1 MEKSD
6 RKKIIAN
13 TKRVVVKVGSGVLT
27 RRNGLNLNVIDD
39 LTTDIA
45 RLRKKKIEVILVS
58 SGAIAAGMRR
68 LSINK
73 RPESLSQL
81 QALAAIGQSS
91 LIGVY
96 EEAFGR
102 HGIKASQILLTQDDL
117 THRKRYL
124 NARNAL
130 RTLLAWDIIPVIN
143 ENDAV
148 VVDEIRFGDN
158 DHLSAMVTNLIRAD
172 LMINLTNTEGLFD
185 KDPRSH
191 DDAKLLKVVEKVSPK
206 MIESA
211 SQIPG
216 ALGSG
221 GMSSKVIAAQKVA
234 MGGAPT
240 IIANGEKTGIL
251 ADLFAG
257 KPLGTLVLPQSKHLK
272 SRQHWIAYTKAP
284 KGRVVVDVGA
294 RRALI
299 SGKKSLLPSGVKS
312 VEGRFSEG
320 NSVEIIDE
328 KEASIAFGLVNYR
341 SGDLDKIKGVKTDQ
355 IEAILGYRGYD
366 EVVHRDN
373 MILTSKLKES

>member
-1 MEKSD
+1 
-6 RKKIIAN
+6 
-13 TKRVVVKVGSGVLT
+13 VVIKVGSGVLT
-27 RRNGLNLNVIDD
+27 RRTGLNLNVIDD

-45 RLRKKKIEVILVS
+45 RLREKKIEVLLVS

-68 LSINK
+68 MSIAK

-96 EEAFGR
+96 EEAFAR

-124 NARNAL
+124 NARNAI
-130 RTLLAWDIIPVIN
+130 RTLLAWNFIPVIN

-158 DHLSAMVTNLIRAD
+158 DHLSAMVTNLIGAD

-206 MIESA
+206 MIDAA
-211 SQIPG
+211 SKIPG

-251 ADLFAG
+251 TDLFAG
-257 KPLGTLVLPQSKHLK
+257 KPLGTLVLPQSNHLK
-272 SRQHWIAYTKAP
+272 TRQHWIAYTKSP
-284 KGRVVVDVGA
+284 KGRVVVDAGA
-294 RRALI
+294 RRALT
-299 SGKKSLLPSGVKS
+299 SGKKSLLPSGVKA
-312 VEGRFSEG
+312 VQGRFSEG
-320 NSVEIIDE
+320 NSVEIVDE
-328 KEASIAFGLVNYR
+328 NETSIAFGLVNYR
-341 SGDLDKIKGVKTDQ
+341 AGDLDQIKGVKTDQ
-355 IEAILGYRGYD
+355 IESILGYRGYD